1 MELAKAYYSIKEAS
15 EIAHIKPHVIRYW
28 ESEFKVL
35 KPKKTHGGRRR
46 YSIEDLKL
54 LLVIKK
60 LLYEDGYTIKGAKRK
75 VSDLKK
81 SNSTQMELPFQK
93 LKTGKILVE
102 VKKDLRV
109 ILDILKE

>member
-1 MELAKAYYSIKEAS
+1 MGLAKAYYSIKETS
-15 EIAHIKPHVIRYW
+15 EIARIKPHVIRYW
-28 ESEFKVL
+28 ESEFKTL

-75 VSDLKK
+75 LRELKK
-81 SNSTQMELPFQK
+81 SNTAQIELPFQE
-93 LKTGKILVE
+93 LRTGKTLIK
-102 VKKDLRV
+102 VKKDLRA
-109 ILDILKE
+109 ILDLLNE